1 MKREDPPA
9 QTRGSRSGSNHYAD
23 ESAEARENPGTW
35 FLLKTY
41 DKATDKDKASGY
53 GLATNIRA
61 GKIAAFRPGGAF
73 DSRGAVGDDGSMKVY
88 LLYFGKA
95 VEDELVSKAKAAKA
109 KAIKAAKS

>member
-1 MKREDPPA
+1 MLRHCQGIRQRRGSRNRQRIPQMRGVLHMKREDPPA

-73 DSRGAVGDDGSMKVY
+73 DSRG
-88 LLYFGKA
+88 
-95 VEDELVSKAKAAKA
+95 
-109 KAIKAAKS
+109 